1 MSFPCHIVP
10 EFIGVAPATLQAW
23 LTASQQALQ
32 DLSIGGKPVTL
43 SYAQGDGTKSV
54 TYTPAQISLLEQRC
68 RNLARALGLVGP
80 RRAIGVRF

>member
-1 MSFPCHIVP
+1 MNFSCHVAP
-10 EFIGVAPATLQAW
+10 EFIGVDPATLQTW
-23 LTASQQALQ
+23 LTISQQALQ
-32 DLSIGGKPVTL
+32 DLATGGKPVTL
-43 SYAQGDGTKSV
+43 SYAQGDGSKSV